1 MRPFALLRA
10 TATAAAVCVATA
22 APAAAPAAD
31 AGDRDEARA
40 VPALSVRV
48 TVSTQ
53 TMSVARGGELLHV
66 WRVSTARPGK
76 VTPRGTF
83 HPQILVR
90 FHRSS
95 LYNNAPMPWSI
106 FFHGNY
112 AIHGTTEVGRLG
124 RPASAG
130 CIRLAPQDAERLF
143 ALVGALAKSDTEIV
157 IAD

>member
-1 MRPFALLRA
+1 MRPAALLRA
-10 TATAAAVCVATA
+10 LALAAGSAAAAASAAPVTPDGAAPEA
-22 APAAAPAAD
+22 APA
-31 AGDRDEARA
+31 
-40 VPALSVRV
+40 LTIRV

-90 FHRSS
+90 FHRSR

-112 AIHGTTEVGRLG
+112 AIHGTTEVARLG

-130 CIRLAPQDAERLF
+130 CIRLAPEHAERLF
-143 ALVGALAKSDTEIV
+143 ALVGALEKSDTAIV